1 MISDEVKRGR
11 RGNRDP
17 TYKELAGVKGKRF
30 IKTHLPLEL
39 MPHGALKSNGPKIIY
54 VARNPKDVAVS
65 NYYLHRMVVKSG
77 YKNDFKT
84 FADYFINDQ
93 CEL

>member
-1 MISDEVKRGR
+1 MISDEVRLGR
-11 RGNRDP
+11 RGKRDP
-17 TYKELAGVKGKRF
+17 TYMELAKVERKRF

-65 NYYLHRMVVKSG
+65 NYHLHRLDLKSG
-77 YKNDFKT
+77 YKNDFNT
-84 FADYFINDQ
+84 FAEYFMNDL
-93 CEL
+93 CR